1 MFNCTRVY
9 DHQAN
14 KPTIAKLIAENVRYG
29 RGTAEDLIKLFRGS
43 GSTSIAE
50 EVQEQLSESTQR
62 LLRTDPRAVV
72 TKESIMQELGIRL
85 SEWVKEGSRLADK
98 NIEMHGAITGNL
110 HPRVR
115 QELAKMQ
122 EFSEIEE
129 NSDGLALGRLVTKLL
144 SVASTKH
151 PNIAK
156 SEADNYY
163 YQFLKHSKGE
173 DVHYY
178 KTNFDEAL
186 MRRKAAGLGDISQ
199 ADQARHFIDKLDMDR
214 YGEAVADLH
223 NDAARDDSLFPT
235 TLEAAYEWAHKKVIF
250 RTRQPQN
257 NNGAQFTSAATTDAK
272 NGGKKTDGAKDLS
285 HIECHKCGKKGH
297 YANKCNAPKKNKS
310 EDSTA
315 AAATKED
322 ASSNKPAKKDKKK
335 RKKKNKKAADDQG
348 EFLAS
353 AAVNQELFFT
363 FASVVVDDSEIGDEI
378 DIAALV
384 DPPAR
389 RGILP
394 SRTMLDDG
402 SDRHIG
408 VDSDDEELP
417 ALVRV
422 SDSDD
427 DDDDDDDVPLSI
439 FN

>member
-1 MFNCTRVY
+1 MEASLKRMYGKAASGVFNCTRVY

-14 KPTIAKLIAENVRYG
+14 KPTIAKLITENVRYG
-29 RGTAEDLIKLFRGS
+29 RGTAEDLVKLFRGS
-43 GSTSIAE
+43 GSTSIGE

-62 LLRTDPRAVV
+62 LLRAADPKAIV

-110 HPRVR
+110 YPRVR

-122 EFSEIEE
+122 EFTEIEE
-129 NSDGLALGRLVTKLL
+129 NSDGLALGRLVTRLL

-163 YQFLKHSKGE
+163 FRIIQHAKGE
-173 DVHYY
+173 DVHSY

-223 NDAARDDSLFPT
+223 NDAARDESLFPT
-235 TLEAAYEWAHKKVIF
+235 TLEEAYEWAHKKVIF

-257 NNGAQFTSAATTDAK
+257 NIGAQFTSLAATTEAK
-272 NGGKKTDGAKDLS
+272 NGGKKTNGARDLS

-297 YANKCNAPKKNKS
+297 YANRCNASKKSKS
-310 EDSTA
+310 EDSSTTTA

-322 ASSNKPAKKDKKK
+322 ASSTKPSAKKNKRK
-335 RKKKNKKAADDQG
+335 RKKKNNKAADDQG

-353 AAVNQELFFT
+353 TAASQSGF
-363 FASVVVDDSEIGDEI
+363 
-378 DIAALV
+378 
-384 DPPAR
+384 
-389 RGILP
+389 
-394 SRTMLDDG
+394 
-402 SDRHIG
+402 
-408 VDSDDEELP
+408 
-417 ALVRV
+417 
-422 SDSDD
+422 
-427 DDDDDDDVPLSI
+427 I
-439 FN
+439 FHFCFYCC